1 MENQDRLHIESVEKD
16 LQPESKAGL
25 SSRFNRMK
33 LPQKILLIAVL
44 LMIALGVYR
53 IASIISG
60 PPQKEEPPV
69 NVTVSEAE
77 TGSIFTTS
85 PVTGRIAPVNE
96 AVIVP
101 LASGK
106 VTAVYVSLGD
116 YVEKGT
122 ILFEIDKTQIAA
134 SYSQATAAFQAA
146 KTAYNAM
153 STLYAEG
160 AVSLADYEA
169 AKSAYASAQ
178 AAATMAGEAYRNCS
192 PSSPISGYITSL
204 NVSLGNLATTGSV
217 AATIADTSSLKIDAD
232 ITEYLLGTI
241 AVGDEVQIYVGTLG
255 DTAYAGQITALSPA
269 PAAGGLTYPITV
281 TVTDKRSDIKAGMF
295 AEVQIIAESKDQVII
310 VPSDAVVIKSG
321 RSLVA
326 TIDENNIP
334 TYKEVVTGIDNGK
347 FVEVKAGLTSGEK
360 IITSGQQYITE
371 GQAVNVIE

>member
-1 MENQDRLHIESVEKD
+1 MENQDRAHVKSVEED

-33 LPQKILLIAVL
+33 GPQKILLIVVFV
-44 LMIALGVYR
+44 MIALGVYR
-53 IASIISG
+53 IAAIISG
-60 PPQKEEPPV
+60 PTQKEEPPV

-77 TGSIFTTS
+77 TGSLFTTS

-96 AVIVP
+96 AVIIP
-101 LASGK
+101 LASGR
-106 VTAVYVSLGD
+106 VTAVHVSLGD

-122 ILFEIDKTQIAA
+122 VLFEIDKTQIAA

-153 STLYAEG
+153 SALYAEG
-160 AVSLADYEA
+160 AVSLADYES

-178 AAATMAGEAYRNCS
+178 AAATMAGEAYKNCS
-192 PSSPISGYITSL
+192 PASPISGYITSL
-204 NVSLGNLATTGSV
+204 NVSLGNLASTGSV

-232 ITEYLLGTI
+232 ISEYLIGKI
-241 AVGDEVQIYVGTLG
+241 AVGDDVQIYVGTLG
-255 DTAYAGQITALSPA
+255 DTAYTGKVTALSPA
-269 PAAGGLTYPITV
+269 PAAGGLTYPITI

-295 AEVQIIAESKDQVII
+295 AEVQIIAESKDEVII
-310 VPSDAVVIKSG
+310 IPSDAVVIKSG

-334 TYKEVVTGIDNGK
+334 TYKEVVTGIDNGE
-347 FVEVKAGLTSGEK
+347 FVEIKAGLKSGEK
-360 IITSGQQYITE
+360 IITSGQQYISE
-371 GQAVNVIE
+371 GQAVKVIE